1 MTLSLLTRTCSSSM
15 QGFPLLSGAVYMY
28 VLHSTI
34 LPYCLVSLVMH
45 MLCACMCTSIS
56 RQNTCMAVC
65 GGGSVVTDCVP
76 AIWILAVTYVNIVS
90 MYMGLVIELVHGM
103 FMHFSYAALI

>member
-1 MTLSLLTRTCSSSM
+1 
-15 QGFPLLSGAVYMY
+15 
-28 VLHSTI
+28 
-34 LPYCLVSLVMH
+34 MH
-45 MLCACMCTSIS
+45 MLCACMCTSI
-56 RQNTCMAVC
+56 QTKHLQAVC

>member
-1 MTLSLLTRTCSSSM
+1 
-15 QGFPLLSGAVYMY
+15 
-28 VLHSTI
+28 
-34 LPYCLVSLVMH
+34 MH

-65 GGGSVVTDCVP
+65 GGGSVVTDS
-76 AIWILAVTYVNIVS
+76 IWILTATYVNVVS

-103 FMHFSYAALI
+103 FMHSAMQPLSSTAYSEEATMYNILSPMVAVHVRCKNMYTC